1 MKPPRQAE
9 GASTAEMTATDRR
22 QEKRVAKAEAVLEAP
37 LQVTEKRQ
45 IEGALDVT
53 HLPKRQ
59 NEGATILIP
68 DDEEKED
75 VGPMNVACPQKVVSF
90 VNCFIDSAQMEL
102 SELV

>member
-1 MKPPRQAE
+1 MKPPCQAE
-9 GASTAEMTATDRR
+9 GASAAEMTTTDRR
-22 QEKRVAKAEAVLEAP
+22 REKRVAEAEAVLEAP

-53 HLPKRQ
+53 HLPKRP
-59 NEGATILIP
+59 NKGAAILIP
-68 DDEEKED
+68 NDEEED